1 MGVLDAL
8 SYRYAPSEMAAM
20 QKRIYAEKQA
30 KLMADKAE
38 QVYGSPG
45 QPETPAFNQSD
56 LFHMPG
62 EIGYQEEVAKM
73 SGNKNPGVAAT
84 GVFDME
90 VPPEQRYNLMQK
102 RMAQTG
108 LQGYIDTAMANA
120 QNMQAS
126 SMTNLGAYQR
136 KQLEESAKKGTSMQT
151 DDTKEYE
158 YYVNQA
164 TNKGQTPDDFY
175 DWQIKMRKASVPPGE
190 TDPFLVSYSKNQA
203 TAYDEMAKSA
213 VSGIEIIDNLENMKA
228 VQNDSL
234 HGGLAEAG
242 KQIGNML
249 ASVGVTADWITATNL
264 TERASN
270 DILRGYMVK
279 LGARGLTDKDMDI
292 LRTSLPTFKTDKNAQ
307 SEVIRIIKKG
317 VENNISD
324 YDTMTKRYREQYKGH
339 YFGLHPAVER
349 YQKTKGDKQAI
360 IDKFFNADGTPKK
373 RQAQ

>member
-8 SYRYAPSEMAAM
+8 SYKYAPAEMAAI

-30 KLMADKAE
+30 KKMADAAE
-38 QVYGSPG
+38 QVYGSPD
-45 QPETPAFNQSD
+45 QPETPAFDQSD

-62 EIGYQEEVAKM
+62 EIGYQEEIAKL
-73 SGNKNPGVAAT
+73 SGNKNPGIAAS
-84 GVFDME
+84 GVFDMN

-120 QNMQAS
+120 QNMQSS
-126 SMTNLGAYQR
+126 SMSNLGAYQR
-136 KQLEESAKKGTSMQT
+136 KQLEEKAKSGTSMQT

-164 TNKGQTPDDFY
+164 TAANQTPDSFY
-175 DWQIKMRKASVPPGE
+175 DWQIKMRRASVPQAE
-190 TDPFLVSYSKNQA
+190 TDPFLVSYAKNQA

-213 VSGIEIIDNLENMKA
+213 VSGIEIIDNLNNMKT

-242 KQIGNML
+242 KQVGNML

-292 LRTSLPTFKTDKNAQ
+292 LRSSLPTFKTDKHAQ
-307 SEVIRIIKKG
+307 SEIIRIIKKG
-317 VENNISD
+317 VENNIND
-324 YDTMTKRYREQYKGH
+324 YATMSKRYSEQYPNNH
-339 YFGLHPAVER
+339 FSLHPAVER
-349 YQKTKGDKQAI
+349 YQKTKGDKQAV
-360 IDKFFNADGTPKK
+360 IDKFFNPDGTPK
-373 RQAQ
+373 RSQP